1 MNKIKGIIFDVDGV
15 IFDTERISAEFWDRT
30 MRKHGY
36 EMDVKTYAQ
45 VMGRNRQGVIDGLT
59 EIYNNPKLDFD
70 AISTEKTADMV
81 EYLDS
86 GRIPVKEGVF
96 EIIKYL
102 EDNNYKR
109 AVATSTRK
117 ERAKRRLEKEHIYE
131 HFQAFMYGD
140 EVENSKPNP
149 EIFLKAAEKI
159 GLSPSECLV
168 IEDSPSG
175 VQAAYDGGFRCINVW
190 DIKEPTEE
198 MLNQTIYV
206 CNSLL
211 DVIDWLEKNNK

>member
-1 MNKIKGIIFDVDGV
+1 
-15 IFDTERISAEFWDRT
+15 
-30 MRKHGY
+30 
-36 EMDVKTYAQ
+36 
-45 VMGRNRQGVIDGLT
+45 
-59 EIYNNPKLDFD
+59 
-70 AISTEKTADMV
+70 MV
-81 EYLDS
+81 ESLDS

-102 EDNNYKR
+102 EDNGYKR

-117 ERAKRRLEKEHIYE
+117 SRAKQRLEKEHIYE

-140 EVENSKPNP
+140 EVTHSKPNP

-159 GLSPSECLV
+159 NLKPEECLV

-175 VQAAYDGGFRCINVW
+175 VKAAYDGGFKCINVW

-198 MLNQTIYV
+198 MLNQTETV

-211 DVIDWLEKNNK
+211 GVIDWLKENNR